1 MEKPGLY
8 FIALLPHREL
18 SDEISELKEEMKIL
32 TGAKDILKSPAH
44 ITLQKPFKRNAGD
57 EPAIVRSLRRFSSTV
72 QPFNVDLVG
81 FGSFAPRVIFIRVA
95 DHGPLI
101 SLHSELKKCLTGELG
116 FSSSEIMDDIHPHI
130 TLTTRYLTRQG
141 FEDAWPL
148 FRERAF
154 EDSFAADTISLL
166 KHDGRRW
173 EVLSRF
179 RMGAKD

>member
-18 SDEISELKEEMKIL
+18 SDEIRELKEEMKML

-44 ITLQKPFKRNAGD
+44 ITLQKPFKRNLSD
-57 EPAIVRSLRRFSSTV
+57 EPAIIRSLRRFTSTV
-72 QPFNVDLVG
+72 RPFHVDLDG
-81 FGSFAPRVIFIRVA
+81 FGSFPPRVIFIQIA
-95 DHGPLI
+95 NHQPLI
-101 SLHSELKKCLTGELG
+101 SLHEELKKCLTGELG
-116 FSSSEIMDDIHPHI
+116 FTSSEIMEDIHPHI

-166 KHDGRRW
+166 KHDGRKW
-173 EVLSRF
+173 EVLSRL
-179 RMGAKD
+179 RMGAKE